1 MLLESNTKKVI
12 DLIHQFDN
20 LSDIDKVRLAIY
32 LLENKNFNVDFN
44 VRDMIILLK
53 QVLSVLDPNYIK
65 VITNFSKYK
74 HLLFFS
80 AKYLDLTKKEKKHFS
95 IEMIFNIYENDFK
108 DKIIND
114 EINNQLLVY
123 NYCYSVLNNELKN

>member
-20 LSDIDKVRLAIY
+20 LSDIDKIRLAIY

-53 QVLSVLDPNYIK
+53 QILSILDPSYTK

-80 AKYLDLTKKEKKHFS
+80 AKYLELTEKEKKHFS

-114 EINNQLLVY
+114 EINNHLLVY
-123 NYCYSVLNNELKN
+123 DYCYSLINNE